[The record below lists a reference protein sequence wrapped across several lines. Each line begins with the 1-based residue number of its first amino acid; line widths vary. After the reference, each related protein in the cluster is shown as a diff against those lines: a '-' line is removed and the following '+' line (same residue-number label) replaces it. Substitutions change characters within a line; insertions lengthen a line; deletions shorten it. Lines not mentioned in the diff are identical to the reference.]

1 MVMPTTMIVL
11 SMVVDIPVM
20 PISWMSQ
27 LTNGSEKLSAAN
39 AEERNPARVMA
50 TWMAERKLSGAR
62 IKASSLPAV
71 LSPSSA
77 CFSSFVSE
85 SEMTAISAAAKKA
98 LIAISTIRINILGN
112 MGSSDKIISSSSGFT
127 G

>member
-1 MVMPTTMIVL
+1 MVMPTTKIVL

-77 CFSSFVSE
+77 CFGKRNDSDLSCRKEGIDSDQY
-85 SEMTAISAAAKKA
+85 
-98 LIAISTIRINILGN
+98 NQNQYLG
-112 MGSSDKIISSSSGFT
+112 
-127 G
+127 